1 MARSSFHARLS
12 AVVGLALCALS
23 IPAFAENAP
32 APAPKVLHVRVRV
45 DIAADGATRVTAD
58 DSVPAALRQPIEKQ
72 IAGWRFEP
80 VLHEGRPAS
89 ATTWVGAL
97 ACLVPEGDKLRLSVG
112 YENHGPGRPLTTQ
125 FSPSMPPTS
134 LMRAGINTTLR
145 LFYTVQPDGGGV
157 FERVDFD
164 PSVPQQFRP
173 WFDKTMQ
180 QMVKVQRFEPERLD
194 GQAVATRMQVPV
206 QMAMAPANE
215 SRLAQLRRESAER
228 DAQLVR
234 DQLSPACIAAAG
246 DVPEVPVALDSPVR
260 LLQPAPAAGGS

>member
-1 MARSSFHARLS
+1 MARSNTQTLWS
-12 AVVGLALCALS
+12 AVV
-23 IPAFAENAP
+23 AFAVFASSNVAVAENAP
-32 APAPKVLHVRVRV
+32 APAPKVLHFRARV

-58 DSVPAALRQPIEKQ
+58 ESVPVALRQPIESQ
-72 IAGWRFEP
+72 VGSWRFEP
-80 VLHEGRPAS
+80 VLREGRPVS

-125 FSPSMPPTS
+125 FSPSMPPGS
-134 LMRAGINTTLR
+134 LMRAGINTTLQV
-145 LFYTVQPDGGGV
+145 FYTVQPDGRGA

-164 PSVPQQFRP
+164 PSVPEQFRP
-173 WFDKTMQ
+173 WFDKTMR

-215 SRLAQLRRESAER
+215 SRLTQLRRQRAER
-228 DAQLVR
+228 DAQLLR
-234 DQLSPACIAAAG
+234 DQLSPACVAAAG
-246 DVPEVPVALDSPVR
+246 DAPEVPVALDSPVR
-260 LLQPAPAAGGS
+260 LLQSAPARGS